1 MNALHELLLFDVR
14 PLPKRRAGNSDPLL
28 TKEARRLL
36 AMIGEWSLAGKVR
49 VLWYER
55 LRSTA
60 GIASFQDQTVFLNPK
75 LLRFAPSEPGRTL
88 RHELAHLVA
97 RHRAGRRRIDPHGAE
112 WQAACAE
119 LGIAGEPATHNLALP
134 RQQRERPYVYAC
146 PACGGQVQRTKPF
159 RVSSACYHCCRKF
172 SRGHYD
178 QRFRYTRV
186 VAEA

>member
-49 VLWYER
+49 VLWYDR

-75 LLRFAPSEPGRTL
+75 LLRFAPGEPGRTL

-97 RHRAGRRRIDPHGAE
+97 RHRAGRRRIEPHGAE
-112 WQAACAE
+112 WRAACAE

-134 RQQRERPYVYAC
+134 RQKRERPYVYVC

-178 QRFRYTRV
+178 KRFRYTRV